1 MRLADFD
8 FALPQERIARFP
20 AERRDHSRLLRL
32 DRRSGRVS
40 HHAFHDLPDL
50 LAAGDFLVMN
60 DSRVLPAR
68 LFGRID
74 GKAAEMLVVRDLGD
88 KTLEV
93 LCRPAAHF
101 KPGAVFRAVDG
112 LQAKVIAVGERGRRR
127 LLFDRAYPQVL
138 ELGFAPLPPY
148 IKRRAGEAAERRS
161 FDLER
166 YQTVYARRP
175 GSIAAPTAGLHFTP
189 EILERVRR
197 EHPLLEIT
205 LEVGEATFQNIEV
218 EDIGRH
224 RMGSERIRIEAE
236 VARRIRELKK
246 QGAGLLA
253 VGTTSVRSLES
264 YALLPEPLEEFS
276 TDIFIS
282 PGFRFRMVDKLL
294 TNFHLPKSS
303 LFILASAFAGLDL
316 LQETYREAIAGGL
329 SVFFLRRRDVDR
341 IKDISCK
348 EKGKR

>member
-1 MRLADFD
+1 MKLSAFD
-8 FALPQERIARFP
+8 FHLPPELIARFP
-20 AERRDHSRLLRL
+20 AECRDGSRLLRL

-40 HHAFHDLPDL
+40 HHRFHDLPGL

-93 LCRPAAHF
+93 LCQPAAHF
-101 KPGAVFRAVDG
+101 RPGAVFTGEGGLRAE
-112 LQAKVIAVGERGRRR
+112 VIAAGGRGRRR
-127 LLFDRAYPQVL
+127 LLFDRDYRQVL

-148 IKRRAGEAAERRS
+148 IKRKAEEAARHRRL
-161 FDLER
+161 DLER
-166 YQTVYARRP
+166 YQTVYAQRP

-189 EILERVRR
+189 EILGRLRR

-205 LEVGEATFQNIEV
+205 LAVGEATFQKIEA
-218 EDIGRH
+218 EDIDRH
-224 RMGSERIRIEAE
+224 RMGSERIHIGAAT
-236 VARRIRELKK
+236 ARRMLELKEHGGK
-246 QGAGLLA
+246 LLA

-264 YALLPEPLEEFS
+264 YALLPAPLEEFS
-276 TDIFIS
+276 SDIFIR
-282 PGFRFRMVDKLL
+282 PGFHFRMVDQLL

-316 LQETYREAIAGGL
+316 LQETYGQAIREGYR
-329 SVFFLRRRDVDR
+329 FFSYGDAMLIV
-341 IKDISCK
+341 
-348 EKGKR
+348 

>member
-1 MRLADFD
+1 VKLAAFDFD
-8 FALPQERIARFP
+8 LPPELIARFP
-20 AERRDHSRLLRL
+20 AERRDGSRLLLL

-40 HHAFHDLPDL
+40 HHRFHDLPDL

-74 GKAAEMLVVRDLGD
+74 GKAAEVLVVRDLGER
-88 KTLEV
+88 TLEV
-93 LCRPAAHF
+93 LCQPAARF
-101 KPGAVFRAVDG
+101 RPGAVFSGEGGLRAE
-112 LQAKVIAVGERGRRR
+112 VIAAGERGRRR
-127 LLFDRAYPQVL
+127 LLFDRDYRQVL

-148 IKRRAGEAAERRS
+148 IKRRAGEAVVHRRL
-161 FDLER
+161 DLER
-166 YQTVYARRP
+166 YQTVYARDP

-189 EILERVRR
+189 EILGRLRR

-205 LEVGEATFQNIEV
+205 LDVGEATFQKIET
-218 EDIGRH
+218 EDIDRH
-224 RMGSERIRIEAE
+224 RMGSERIRIGA
-236 VARRIRELKK
+236 ATSRRLRELKDHGGK
-246 QGAGLLA
+246 LLA

-276 TDIFIS
+276 STIFIS
-282 PGFRFRMVDKLL
+282 PGFRFRLVDKLL

-316 LQETYREAIAGGL
+316 LQETYRQAIAEGYR
-329 SVFFLRRRDVDR
+329 FFSYGDAMLIV
-341 IKDISCK
+341 
-348 EKGKR
+348 